1 MAVPSLEHLKGR
13 DIAGFRIL
21 AELGRG
27 NNGIVYLARQLTL
40 DREVA
45 LKLLLPEL
53 AAEPEYTRSI
63 LREARL
69 AARLDHPNI
78 VQALDAGSS
87 PDGFCFFAMEYVPGR
102 TLEDIRIHHP
112 EELSFRFLLDLSIQL
127 ADALAYAWKHCRM
140 IHGDIKP
147 GNLLIRDGDRR
158 LKLADLG
165 LARISGVPGA
175 DEIVVT
181 PLYAAPEVIRGEF
194 AKVGQTSDIYS
205 FGVMF
210 YELAAGKPPFRG
222 DTDFLIDAHQNLP
235 PPPLWEA
242 NPDID
247 PELAGFVMQMLEK
260 EPEHRPA
267 DWKEVAAFLRETR
280 ARLYSPGYAAKRQA
294 QRNQPAALRNRRHPL
309 LTPLLVVA
317 FVLIFLLLG
326 AFFYTAFRFLTEDTT
341 LTPITITPE
350 PPAEPLPVGD
360 AVAPDELLK
369 VALSGEAVREL
380 PPPRQ
385 QPTESPQ
392 RAVATPPAS
401 PPASPPVTRPAR
413 PVQTTSDSAEHQ
425 SPPPDSV
432 PPPPPP
438 AVPPESV
445 EPPAK
450 RVFSPRISIHALRKR
465 MQKLDRMLAQLN
477 ADDYPRKWREKAREV
492 GAHSWLLLLQLA
504 TRDLPIPEPD
514 RFEPTGANREAD
526 WISFGGMA
534 GFIRVYPKMPPI
546 RIARGFGAGLYREL
560 RKARL
565 LPAGLDGEFSR
576 AFEFFVRERMGR
588 TPIRALDNRILR
600 NCNYS
605 LPDFVDT
612 LKDGTLARRLQTAGQ
627 K

>member
-1 MAVPSLEHLKGR
+1 MPNSG
-13 DIAGFRIL
+13 G
-21 AELGRG
+21 G

-260 EPEHRPA
+260 EPEHRPRRLEGGRRFSA
-267 DWKEVAAFLRETR
+267 GNPRPALL
-280 ARLYSPGYAAKRQA
+280 ARLRGETAGAAESTGR
-294 QRNQPAALRNRRHPL
+294 
-309 LTPLLVVA
+309 
-317 FVLIFLLLG
+317 
-326 AFFYTAFRFLTEDTT
+326 
-341 LTPITITPE
+341 
-350 PPAEPLPVGD
+350 PP
-360 AVAPDELLK
+360 
-369 VALSGEAVREL
+369 
-380 PPPRQ
+380 Q
-385 QPTESPQ
+385 
-392 RAVATPPAS
+392 
-401 PPASPPVTRPAR
+401 
-413 PVQTTSDSAEHQ
+413 
-425 SPPPDSV
+425 
-432 PPPPPP
+432 PPPP
-438 AVPPESV
+438 AAHAAVGRGVRLDLSASGGVLLHRLPVPHRGYD
-445 EPPAK
+445 AHADHHHAGAAGGTA
-450 RVFSPRISIHALRKR
+450 PRRR
-465 MQKLDRMLAQLN
+465 CGC
-477 ADDYPRKWREKAREV
+477 P
-492 GAHSWLLLLQLA
+492 G
-504 TRDLPIPEPD
+504 
-514 RFEPTGANREAD
+514 
-526 WISFGGMA
+526 
-534 GFIRVYPKMPPI
+534 
-546 RIARGFGAGLYREL
+546 
-560 RKARL
+560 
-565 LPAGLDGEFSR
+565 
-576 AFEFFVRERMGR
+576 
-588 TPIRALDNRILR
+588 RALESRSLR
-600 NCNYS
+600 RS
-605 LPDFVDT
+605 
-612 LKDGTLARRLQTAGQ
+612 GA
-627 K
+627 

>member
-1 MAVPSLEHLKGR
+1 MAAPSLEHLKGR

-326 AFFYTAFRFLTEDTT
+326 AFFYTAF
-341 LTPITITPE
+341 
-350 PPAEPLPVGD
+350 G
-360 AVAPDELLK
+360 
-369 VALSGEAVREL
+369 S
-380 PPPRQ
+380 
-385 QPTESPQ
+385 
-392 RAVATPPAS
+392 
-401 PPASPPVTRPAR
+401 
-413 PVQTTSDSAEHQ
+413 
-425 SPPPDSV
+425 
-432 PPPPPP
+432 
-438 AVPPESV
+438 
-445 EPPAK
+445 
-450 RVFSPRISIHALRKR
+450 SPRTRRSHRSPSRRNRRRNRSPSAMRL
-465 MQKLDRMLAQLN
+465 
-477 ADDYPRKWREKAREV
+477 PRT
-492 GAHSWLLLLQLA
+492 S
-504 TRDLPIPEPD
+504 
-514 RFEPTGANREAD
+514 
-526 WISFGGMA
+526 S
-534 GFIRVYPKMPPI
+534 
-546 RIARGFGAGLYREL
+546 
-560 RKARL
+560 
-565 LPAGLDGEFSR
+565 
-576 AFEFFVRERMGR
+576 
-588 TPIRALDNRILR
+588 
-600 NCNYS
+600 
-605 LPDFVDT
+605 
-612 LKDGTLARRLQTAGQ
+612 
-627 K
+627 

>member
-1 MAVPSLEHLKGR
+1 MAAPSLEHLKGR

-267 DWKEVAAFLRETR
+267 DWEEVAAFLRETR

-317 FVLIFLLLG
+317 FVLIFLL
-326 AFFYTAFRFLTEDTT
+326 
-341 LTPITITPE
+341 P
-350 PPAEPLPVGD
+350 
-360 AVAPDELLK
+360 
-369 VALSGEAVREL
+369 
-380 PPPRQ
+380 
-385 QPTESPQ
+385 
-392 RAVATPPAS
+392 TPPS
-401 PPASPPVTRPAR
+401 GS
-413 PVQTTSDSAEHQ
+413 
-425 SPPPDSV
+425 
-432 PPPPPP
+432 
-438 AVPPESV
+438 
-445 EPPAK
+445 
-450 RVFSPRISIHALRKR
+450 SPRTRRSHRSPSRRNRRRNRSPSAMRL
-465 MQKLDRMLAQLN
+465 
-477 ADDYPRKWREKAREV
+477 PRT
-492 GAHSWLLLLQLA
+492 S
-504 TRDLPIPEPD
+504 
-514 RFEPTGANREAD
+514 
-526 WISFGGMA
+526 S
-534 GFIRVYPKMPPI
+534 
-546 RIARGFGAGLYREL
+546 
-560 RKARL
+560 
-565 LPAGLDGEFSR
+565 
-576 AFEFFVRERMGR
+576 
-588 TPIRALDNRILR
+588 
-600 NCNYS
+600 
-605 LPDFVDT
+605 
-612 LKDGTLARRLQTAGQ
+612 
-627 K
+627 